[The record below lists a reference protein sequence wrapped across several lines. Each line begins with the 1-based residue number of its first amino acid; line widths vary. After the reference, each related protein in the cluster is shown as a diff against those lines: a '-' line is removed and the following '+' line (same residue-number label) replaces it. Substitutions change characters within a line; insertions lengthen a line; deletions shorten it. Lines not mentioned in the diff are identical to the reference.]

1 MVPAE
6 IPSYSG
12 SLPIVHIAYDSAV
25 FRASACLVNQARAA
39 RFGWNGSPIPTASV
53 SAELWPLIEDEDW
66 CQSSE
71 TMPNF
76 PESSLSD
83 EEAKDLYAYVRTFK
97 DNAPPLE
104 EIPTLNAIVES
115 AGRPYQP

>member
-1 MVPAE
+1 
-6 IPSYSG
+6 
-12 SLPIVHIAYDSAV
+12 
-25 FRASACLVNQARAA
+25 
-39 RFGWNGSPIPTASV
+39 
-53 SAELWPLIEDEDW
+53 
-66 CQSSE
+66 
-71 TMPNF
+71 MPNF